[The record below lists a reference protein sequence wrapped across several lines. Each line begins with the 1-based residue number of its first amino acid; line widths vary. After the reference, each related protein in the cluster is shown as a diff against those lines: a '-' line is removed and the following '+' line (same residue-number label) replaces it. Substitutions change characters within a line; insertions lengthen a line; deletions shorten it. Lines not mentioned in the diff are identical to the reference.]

1 MCFGR
6 RSQPAPPP
14 PPPAPVA
21 PPAAP
26 PTQASAPV
34 KAARKAEKVAA
45 ANLQGRKSTILTGPR
60 GDLSAAN
67 INKKTLLGA

>member
-6 RSQPAPPP
+6 SKPAPPP

-21 PPAAP
+21 PPSAP
-26 PTQASAPV
+26 PTQATAAV
-34 KAARKAEKVAA
+34 KAARKNEKVAA

-60 GDLSAAN
+60 GLMAEAD
-67 INKKTLLGA
+67 IQKKSLLGA

>member
-1 MCFGR
+1 MCSR
-6 RSQPAPPP
+6 RRPAPPP

-21 PPAAP
+21 PPPPP

-60 GDLSAAN
+60 GVLEAADVQ
-67 INKKTLLGA
+67 KQTLLGA